1 VRTPRLLGRARH
13 AAGAAAG
20 AFVEE
25 SDEVEDVEDEDVEEL
40 SDAVEDDVED
50 DDVDEDGVD
59 ELAEE
64 PLLARESLR

>member
-40 SDAVEDDVED
+40 SDAVEDD
-50 DDVDEDGVD
+50 DVDEDGVD